1 MLLLPN
7 WRIDLSY
14 LSMSDK
20 TYHIGAHG
28 FQADRLEAGLYLV
41 STPIGNLGDM
51 TLRSLNALAVADV
64 IYCEDTRITP
74 RLLERFGIKNK
85 LKPYHDHNSD
95 GAGVAIITAIHSGH
109 VVALV
114 SDAGTPLISDPGFAL
129 VRDCVAAGLRVEA
142 LPGASALLP
151 ALQLSGLPTNSF
163 SFLGFL
169 PQKHNERL
177 KILAEIDDRSETVV
191 VYESPYRILDALDDI
206 QKVLGTRPL
215 SVSREISKM
224 HEETIRGTAQS
235 IRDALAAK
243 PSIKGEFVVVIGAQE
258 KFPEAVTEKEI
269 ADAIAQALLDH
280 PSGKAASLV
289 SKKLGLPRDDVYAR
303 ILSLKGKA

>member
-1 MLLLPN
+1 
-7 WRIDLSY
+7 
-14 LSMSDK
+14 MSDK

-28 FQADRLEAGLYLV
+28 FDAERLEAGLYLV

-51 TLRSLNALAVADV
+51 TLRSLNVLAVADI
-64 IYCEDTRITP
+64 IYCEDTRVTP

-95 GAGVAIITAIHSGH
+95 GAGAAIITAVQSGQ

-151 ALQLSGLPTNSF
+151 ALQLSGLPTDRF

-169 PQKHNERL
+169 PQKRNERL
-177 KILAEIDDRSETVV
+177 KTLSDIDQRTETVV
-191 VYESPYRILDALDDI
+191 VYESPYRIVEALNDI
-206 QKVLGTRPL
+206 ETVLGELPL
-215 SVSREISKM
+215 SVSREITKL
-224 HEETIRGTAQS
+224 HEETLRGTARS
-235 IRDALAAK
+235 IAETLLAK
-243 PSIKGEFVVVIGAQE
+243 TVIKGEFVIVVGAQE
-258 KFPEAVTEKEI
+258 KPLEALSDDEVTH
-269 ADAIAQALLDH
+269 AIEQALLDH
-280 PSGKAASLV
+280 PSSKAASLV
-289 SKKLGLPRDDVYAR
+289 SKRLGLPRDDIYAR
-303 ILSLKGKA
+303 ILALKGKA